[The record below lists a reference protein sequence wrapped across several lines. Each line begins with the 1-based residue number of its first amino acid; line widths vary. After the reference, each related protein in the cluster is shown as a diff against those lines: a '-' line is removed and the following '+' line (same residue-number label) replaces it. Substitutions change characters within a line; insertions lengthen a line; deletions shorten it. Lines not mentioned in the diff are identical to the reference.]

1 MAYGEGDS
9 KSALGF
15 ELEKPGRA
23 RQGTLTGTINYM
35 APDMIKSQVTT
46 MTTDLWA
53 LGIIMFK
60 MITGKV
66 PFRGTTEFE
75 VFPQVLKG
83 TLPWPTDM

>member
-1 MAYGEGDS
+1 
-9 KSALGF
+9 
-15 ELEKPGRA
+15 
-23 RQGTLTGTINYM
+23 M